1 MTVTGS
7 AAKTRQARS
16 QPAIER
22 RAAQLTK
29 TVGAWLATLVLACPL
44 FPSPQLPQT
53 MGEPAN
59 LVLKDL
65 QGRQQALEA
74 YRGAIVVVNFW
85 ATWCVPCREEMPLLV
100 AFQQGYAARGVQVI
114 GASADDESTQK
125 KIPGFAR
132 RLKIN
137 FPIWVGATT
146 ADMQRLGL
154 GEALPATAILDRDG
168 QIAARI
174 LGALAPG
181 DLESRVDWL
190 LGDRNSP
197 PPPALVKHT
206 QQELAG
212 ERAHRHEKGEEHEH
226 GAVGLEG
233 ASTVPS

>member
-1 MTVTGS
+1 MHGFV
-7 AAKTRQARS
+7 R
-16 QPAIER
+16 P
-22 RAAQLTK
+22 L
-29 TVGAWLATLVLACPL
+29 LAVLALTCPVL
-44 FPSPQLPQT
+44 SFPQLPQT
-53 MGEPAN
+53 ASEPPN
-59 LVLKDL
+59 LILKDL
-65 QGRQQALEA
+65 EGRRQALEA
-74 YRGAIVVVNFW
+74 TRGSIVVVNFW

-100 AFQQGYAARGVQVI
+100 AFRQRYAARGVQVI

-125 KIPGFAR
+125 KIPAFAR

-174 LGALAPG
+174 LGPLERG

-206 QQELAG
+206 QQELAA